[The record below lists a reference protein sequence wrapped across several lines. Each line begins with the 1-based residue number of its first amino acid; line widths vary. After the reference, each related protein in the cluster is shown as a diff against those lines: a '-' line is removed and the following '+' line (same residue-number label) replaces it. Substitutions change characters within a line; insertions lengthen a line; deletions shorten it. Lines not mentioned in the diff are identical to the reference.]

1 MYNNAIEIIAEVNT
15 MTTMQTDNAKALFQ
29 EISMIPEKKQSEYIT
44 AMRIMLLGARVA
56 GQSCTPTAEQRE
68 GA

>member
-1 MYNNAIEIIAEVNT
+1 

-29 EISMIPEKKQSEYIT
+29 EIAMIPEKKQAEYIT

-56 GQSCTPTAEQRE
+56 EQSCTPTGDRRE
-68 GA
+68 GT

>member
-1 MYNNAIEIIAEVNT
+1 